1 MSFARSIQLLNEAL
15 SRART
20 PRPQEL
26 HSEATHRSAR
36 AIAIRV
42 RREQTRQL
50 GR

>member
-1 MSFARSIQLLNEAL
+1 MSLATGIQLLHEAL

-20 PRPQEL
+20 PRPQNL

-36 AIAIRV
+36 AIAIRA
-42 RREQTRQL
+42 RREQTLRL